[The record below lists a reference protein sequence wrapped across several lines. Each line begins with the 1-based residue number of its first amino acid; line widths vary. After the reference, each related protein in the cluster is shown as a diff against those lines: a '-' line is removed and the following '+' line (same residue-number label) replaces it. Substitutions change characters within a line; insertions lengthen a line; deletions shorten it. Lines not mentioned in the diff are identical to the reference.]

1 MQDTSANPYAVRLH
15 SARLANAYMD
25 DLRLTGSRRNA
36 QEDRG
41 EERTYKVTVNT
52 AVDPFSALL
61 AGTVGTWF
69 AAHHADRVTGYVI
82 HDLKV
87 VKDLKEEAEK
97 QRAKSQ
103 EHLKQQEQKLGK
115 TTSDMLKQNHQGGH
129 LEGFGAA
136 LGKFV
141 VDALS
146 NKTEEV
152 RQALEKKPRT
162 YTPAEIEQNEKDLKA
177 YEINRLKKEKNEER
191 QSLKRQR
198 ELEAAQK
205 KIQQGTSAAHIL
217 SLGPLNNLLWYVPS

>member
-25 DLRLTGSRRNA
+25 DLRLAGSRRNA

-52 AVDPFSALL
+52 AVDPFSLLL

-69 AAHHADRVTGYVI
+69 AAHKAESLANDGI
-82 HDLKV
+82 HDLRV
-87 VKDLKEEAEK
+87 FTDLKEEAGK
-97 QRAKSQ
+97 QRAKRQ
-103 EHLKQQEQKLGK
+103 EELKHPLKLPHGK
-115 TTSDMLKQNHQGGH
+115 ITSEPHEGGH

-146 NKTEEV
+146 QKTKEV
-152 RQALEKKPRT
+152 QKALEKKPRT
-162 YTPAEIEQNEKDLKA
+162 YTP
-177 YEINRLKKEKNEER
+177 
-191 QSLKRQR
+191 S
-198 ELEAAQK
+198 
-205 KIQQGTSAAHIL
+205 
-217 SLGPLNNLLWYVPS
+217 